1 MLRSIDPTDRFR
13 PHSPSGLYSARLIA
27 AIGLLMIF
35 ATYPPF
41 AKAEF
46 SRAIWTPTWSM
57 ASHPSDVTFKN
68 QTIRMIVHT
77 SVGGHQVR
85 IRLTNQYGTSGLSVG
100 TAHIALR
107 KEASNIV
114 PGTDRALTFGGQS
127 TIVIP
132 PGAYALSDP
141 VDLDV
146 PQLADLAISVY
157 VVDAPSLST
166 AHNYGLKTNYISPGD
181 VTGAP
186 DLSSGAKTRAYYWLT
201 EVYVTTQHAVPVI
214 VAFGDSITDG
224 FRATPDADSSYP
236 SVLGKML
243 LTQSRHPAVVLNEG
257 IGGNRVLHD
266 NLSFSALARFDRDA
280 LDQPALRIVILLD
293 GTNDIIGSTST
304 SPGSKIRPDISTPSE
319 IIQGLQ
325 QIVARCRLYNIKVI
339 GMTLA
344 PYGGSKYYLPD
355 GDNVRKAVNQWIRT
369 SGVFDAVLDLDKL
382 MDDPAHPGQF
392 LPAYDGGD
400 RLHPGDAGYQA
411 MANAAFQIVER
422 LEK

>member
-1 MLRSIDPTDRFR
+1 MISYTEPD
-13 PHSPSGLYSARLIA
+13 GLW
-27 AIGLLMIF
+27 GQ
-35 ATYPPF
+35 
-41 AKAEF
+41 
-46 SRAIWTPTWSM
+46 
-57 ASHPSDVTFKN
+57 VT
-68 QTIRMIVHT
+68 
-77 SVGGHQVR
+77 
-85 IRLTNQYGTSGLSVG
+85 
-100 TAHIALR
+100 
-107 KEASNIV
+107 
-114 PGTDRALTFGGQS
+114 
-127 TIVIP
+127 
-132 PGAYALSDP
+132 
-141 VDLDV
+141 
-146 PQLADLAISVY
+146 
-157 VVDAPSLST
+157 
-166 AHNYGLKTNYISPGD
+166 
-181 VTGAP
+181 P

-236 SVLGKML
+236 AVLGKML
-243 LTQSRHPAVVLNEG
+243 FTQSGHPAVVLNEG

-266 NLSFSALARFDRDA
+266 NLSFRAPARFDRDA
-280 LDQPALRIVILLD
+280 LDQPGLRVVILLD
-293 GTNDIIGSTST
+293 GTNDIIGSTPT
-304 SPGSKIRPDISTPSE
+304 LGSKIHPDISTPSE

-325 QIVARCRLYNIKVI
+325 QIVARCRLHNIKVI

-400 RLHPGDAGYQA
+400 RLHPSGAGYQA
-411 MANAAFQIVER
+411 MANAAFQMIER